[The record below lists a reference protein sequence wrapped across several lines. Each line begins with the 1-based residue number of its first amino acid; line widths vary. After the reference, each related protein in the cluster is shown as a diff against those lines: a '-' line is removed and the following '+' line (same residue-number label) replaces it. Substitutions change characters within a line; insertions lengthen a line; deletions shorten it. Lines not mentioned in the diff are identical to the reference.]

1 MTGVPVTV
9 YEPLVAVWLACEAP
23 VWPEPMMTV
32 ARSVADVL
40 SDHVVFEVE
49 CIDRMYLNV
58 YVPQLQYPAGLVGF
72 VHRQLG
78 LPIASTA
85 PLASISDGFGTAMR
99 RFARDQGVPW
109 VDFVKGQRKDDI
121 MHQHLARFT
130 ADEGVL
136 FIGRAQEKTVVFRTE
151 KRRNAEG
158 VAYPWIVKTTGVVNH
173 FYVYAVD
180 AEFGP
185 FFLKF
190 CSYFPYNARLCIN
203 GHEWAKRQAENK
215 GIAFTALDNGFA
227 TVEDPA
233 GLQALC
239 DELGPGQIQALL
251 DKWLAILPG
260 ALSDADRD
268 AGYRYEISIL
278 QAEFSLTQVLDQP
291 VSGRVFFEHVI
302 RNNLDA
308 GRPDR
313 VSLVFD
319 RRIMRKGP
327 RATPGRFRTRVI
339 TEGVTPSVYID
350 YKHTTIK
357 QYHKH
362 GKALRTETTINDT
375 RDFGIRKRL
384 TNLPA
389 LREVGFSANRRLLG
403 VQRLSH
409 NPIHAEQA
417 FTAVHD
423 PIITDTGHRIAG
435 LRLGDRR
442 AHALLQALL
451 VFRLLPHGFLNRDLR
466 GLLAGLLGKTPGQ
479 LSAGQVSYDLRRL
492 RAHGLITRIP
502 GTHRYQITDTGGHH
516 AMLLTHVHTRL
527 LQPGLA
533 QLTDPDPPAPSPL
546 RTAARNYQHA
556 LDHLTQ
562 EAGFAA

>member
-1 MTGVPVTV
+1 
-9 YEPLVAVWLACEAP
+9 
-23 VWPEPMMTV
+23 MTV

-40 SDHVVFEVE
+40 DDHVVFEVE

-58 YVPQLQYPAGLVGF
+58 YVPQLQYAAGLVGF

-85 PLASISDGFGTAMR
+85 PLAPISDGFGTAMR

-109 VDFVKGQRKDDI
+109 IDFVKGQRKDDI
-121 MHQHLARFT
+121 MHEHLANFT
-130 ADEGVL
+130 AKEGVL
-136 FIGRAQEKTVVFRTE
+136 FIGRAQEKTVLFRTE
-151 KRRNAEG
+151 KRRNAAG

-180 AEFGP
+180 TDFGP

-203 GHEWAKRQAENK
+203 GHEWTKRRAEK
-215 GIAFTALDNGFA
+215 EGIAFTALDNGFA

-233 GLQALC
+233 RLQALC
-239 DELGPGQIQALL
+239 DELGPAQIQALL
-251 DKWLAILPG
+251 DKWLALLPG

-302 RNNLDA
+302 RDNLDA

-319 RRIMRKGP
+319 RRIRRNRP

-350 YKHTTIK
+350 YKHTSIK

-362 GKALRTETTINDT
+362 GRALRTETTINNT
-375 RDFGIRKRL
+375 RDFGIGKKL

-389 LREVGFSANRRLLG
+389 LR
-403 VQRLSH
+403 
-409 NPIHAEQA
+409 A
-417 FTAVHD
+417 FT
-423 PIITDTGHRIAG
+423 G
-435 LRLGDRR
+435 
-442 AHALLQALL
+442 
-451 VFRLLPHGFLNRDLR
+451 RDN
-466 GLLAGLLGKTPGQ
+466 
-479 LSAGQVSYDLRRL
+479 
-492 RAHGLITRIP
+492 
-502 GTHRYQITDTGGHH
+502 GTH
-516 AMLLTHVHTRL
+516 LTI
-527 LQPGLA
+527 
-533 QLTDPDPPAPSPL
+533 
-546 RTAARNYQHA
+546 A
-556 LDHLTQ
+556 LESTQ
-562 EAGFAA
+562 TS

>member
-1 MTGVPVTV
+1 
-9 YEPLVAVWLACEAP
+9 
-23 VWPEPMMTV
+23 MMTV

-58 YVPQLQYPAGLVGF
+58 YVPQLQYAAGLVGF

-85 PLASISDGFGTAMR
+85 PLAPISEGFSTAMR
-99 RFARDQGVPW
+99 RFAREQGVPW
-109 VDFVKGQRKDDI
+109 VDFVKGQRKDEV
-121 MHQHLARFT
+121 MHAHLARFT
-130 ADEGVL
+130 AKEGVL
-136 FIGRAQEKTVVFRTE
+136 FIGRAQEKTTVFRTE
-151 KRRNAEG
+151 KRRDAHG
-158 VAYPWIVKTTGVVNH
+158 DSYPWIVKATGVVNH
-173 FYVYAVD
+173 FYIYGVD
-180 AEFGP
+180 SGFGP

-203 GHEWAKRQAENK
+203 GHEWAKRQAVHE
-215 GIAFTALDNGFA
+215 GIGFTALDNGFA
-227 TVEDPA
+227 TVEDPGA
-233 GLQALC
+233 LQAIC
-239 DELGPGQIQALL
+239 DRLGPEQIQSLL

-260 ALSDADRD
+260 AFTDDDRE

-302 RNNLDA
+302 RDNLDA

-319 RRIMRKGP
+319 RRIITKG
-327 RATPGRFRTRVI
+327 RHRTPGRFRTRVI
-339 TEGVTPSVYID
+339 TEGVTPSLYID
-350 YKHTTIK
+350 YKHTTVK

-362 GKALRTETTINDT
+362 GIALRTETTMNNT
-375 RDFGIRKRL
+375 RDFGIGKKL

-389 LREVGFSANRRLLG
+389 LREVGFLANRRLLS

-409 NPIHAEQA
+409 NPIRAEQA
-417 FTAVHD
+417 FTAVHH
-423 PIITDTGHRIAG
+423 PLITDTGQRIAG

-451 VFRLLPHGFLNRDLR
+451 VFRLLPNGFRNPDLR
-466 GLLAGLLGKTPGQ
+466 GLLAQLLGRPPTEISPGQ
-479 LSAGQVSYDLRRL
+479 ITYDLRRL

-502 GTHRYQITDTGGHH
+502 GTHRYRITDTGLHH
-516 AMLLTHVHTRL
+516 AMLLTHLHTRL
-527 LQPGLA
+527 LHPGLA
-533 QLTDPDPPAPSPL
+533 QPTDPDPPIPSTL

-556 LDHLTQ
+556 LDQLTQ
-562 EAGFAA
+562 QAGFAA

>member
-1 MTGVPVTV
+1 
-9 YEPLVAVWLACEAP
+9 
-23 VWPEPMMTV
+23 MMTV

-40 SDHVVFEVE
+40 ADHVVFEVE
-49 CIDRMYLNV
+49 CLDRMYLNV
-58 YVPQLQYPAGLVGF
+58 YVPQLQYAAGLVGF

-85 PLASISDGFGTAMR
+85 PLAPISDGFSTAMR
-99 RFARDQGVPW
+99 RFARERGVPW
-109 VDFVKGQRKDDI
+109 IDFVKGQRKDDI

-130 ADEGVL
+130 GTEGVL

-151 KRRNAEG
+151 KRRDANG
-158 VAYPWIVKTTGVVNH
+158 DSYPWIVKTTGVVNH

-180 AEFGP
+180 DNFGP

-203 GHEWAKRQAENK
+203 GHEWAKRQAAKE
-215 GIAFTALDNGFA
+215 GIGFTALDNGFA
-227 TVEDPA
+227 TVADPGA
-233 GLQALC
+233 LQAIC
-239 DELGPGQIQALL
+239 DRLGPAQIQGLL
-251 DKWLAILPG
+251 GKWLAILPG
-260 ALSDADRD
+260 AFTGTDRD
-268 AGYRYEISIL
+268 AGYRYELSIL
-278 QAEFSLTQVLDQP
+278 QAEFSLTQMLDQP

-302 RNNLDA
+302 RDNLDA

-319 RRIMRKGP
+319 RQIRRKGS

-339 TEGVTPSVYID
+339 TEGVTPSVYLD

-362 GKALRTETTINDT
+362 GKALRTETTINNT
-375 RDFGIRKRL
+375 RDFGIGKRL

-389 LREVGFSANRRLLG
+389 LREVGFSANRRLLS

-409 NPIHAEQA
+409 NPIRAEQA
-417 FTAVHD
+417 FTTVHD

-451 VFRLLPHGFLNRDLR
+451 VFRLLPNGFLNRDLR
-466 GLLAGLLGKTPGQ
+466 GLLAGLLGKTPDQ
-479 LSAGQVSYDLRRL
+479 LSTGQVSYDLRRL

-516 AMLLTHVHTRL
+516 AMLLTHLHTRL